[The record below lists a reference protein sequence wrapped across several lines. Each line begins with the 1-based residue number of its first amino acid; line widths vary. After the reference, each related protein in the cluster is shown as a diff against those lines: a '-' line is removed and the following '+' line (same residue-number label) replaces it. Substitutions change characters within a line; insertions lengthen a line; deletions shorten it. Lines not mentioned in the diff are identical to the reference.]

1 MYIHPIKIGNVEI
14 KNNIFL
20 APMAGIS
27 DMPFRILCKEK
38 GAGLVYTEM
47 VSSKGMFYDDTN
59 TFKWCIAT
67 PKTKNKKLAN
77 STDSVLFKMRK
88 NGKNDIAELVP
99 DIATMKKVFDAY
111 NKFVDEING

>member
-1 MYIHPIKIGNVEI
+1 MYVHPIRIGNVEI

-47 VSSKGMFYDDTN
+47 ITYQISSLLPHSRIMPN
-59 TFKWCIAT
+59 I
-67 PKTKNKKLAN
+67 
-77 STDSVLFKMRK
+77 
-88 NGKNDIAELVP
+88 
-99 DIATMKKVFDAY
+99 
-111 NKFVDEING
+111 

>member
-14 KNNIFL
+14 KNNVFL

-47 VSSKGMFYDDTN
+47 VSSKGMFYDDT
-59 TFKWCIAT
+59 
-67 PKTKNKKLAN
+67 KTKKL
-77 STDSVLFKMRK
+77 ME
-88 NGKNDIAELVP
+88 I
-99 DIATMKKVFDAY
+99 
-111 NKFVDEING
+111 NKFLI

>member
-1 MYIHPIKIGNVEI
+1 MRNLTE
-14 KNNIFL
+14 N
-20 APMAGIS
+20 
-27 DMPFRILCKEK
+27 DILQSSGDFKVK
-38 GAGLVYTEM
+38 GKDGKTYAFDITA
-47 VSSKGMFYDDTN
+47 MFYDDTN

-88 NGKNDIAELVP
+88 NGNNDIAELVP